1 MNNFRVFY
9 KKLER
14 IAVYSYSEKCC
25 FENFGKSTRKYPSWS
40 LFLVKLQVSTQEI
53 AMDMFLGIL
62 QNVHN
67 S

>member
-40 LFLVKLQVSTQEI
+40 LFLVI